1 MREMLLALLFS
12 ILTTLQDGMFHT
24 SYETEAAINAVAC
37 NAVVDDMIYC
47 LQTDPNLLSEKYFAG
62 LGMQSDT
69 KKNVF
74 YLEWKESS
82 YVPEQQYSRLVLDVL
97 VNEKPFL
104 KDVVVEAQVTD
115 TMSGGRRD
123 IRVDIDYA
131 GTLLKEA
138 YGTFHVQQTGKN
150 TTKMA
155 MDVHVRFGWFF
166 RIFIS
171 RKVYS
176 DTIDWRLVR
185 FVMNMRLRSEGVMVD
200 DAYWHMID
208 SSKVS
213 ESLTN
218 H

>member
-1 MREMLLALLFS
+1 
-12 ILTTLQDGMFHT
+12 MFHT

>member
-1 MREMLLALLFS
+1 MLLALLLS
-12 ILTTLQDGMFHT
+12 ILTALKDGMFHT
-24 SYETEAAINAVAC
+24 SYETDAAINAAAC
-37 NAVVDDMIYC
+37 NEVVDDMIYC
-47 LQTDPNLLSEKYFAG
+47 LQSDPNLLSEKYFAG

-82 YVPEQQYSRLVLDVL
+82 YVPEKQYSRLVLDVL

-104 KDVVVEAQVTD
+104 KDVVIEAQVTD
-115 TMSGGRRD
+115 SMSGERRD
-123 IRVDIDYA
+123 IRVDINYA

-138 YGTFHVQQTGKN
+138 YGTFHVQPMSEN
-150 TTKMA
+150 TAKIG

-185 FVMNMRLRSEGVMVD
+185 FVMNLKLRSEGVEVD

-208 SSKVS
+208 SAKVA

>member
-1 MREMLLALLFS
+1 MVLALLLS
-12 ILTTLQDGMFHT
+12 ILTALKDGMFHT
-24 SYETEAAINAVAC
+24 SYETDVAINAAAC
-37 NAVVDDMIYC
+37 NEVVDDMIYC
-47 LQTDPNLLSEKYFAG
+47 LQSDPNLLSEKYFAG

-69 KKNVF
+69 KKNAF

-82 YVPEQQYSRLVLDVL
+82 YVPEKQYSRLVLDVL

-104 KDVVVEAQVTD
+104 KDVVIEAQVTD
-115 TMSGGRRD
+115 SMSGERRD

-138 YGTFHVQQTGKN
+138 YGTFHVQPMSEN
-150 TTKMA
+150 TAKIG

-185 FVMNMRLRSEGVMVD
+185 FVMNLKLRSEGVMVD

-208 SSKVS
+208 SEKVA

>member
-1 MREMLLALLFS
+1 
-12 ILTTLQDGMFHT
+12 MFHT
-24 SYETEAAINAVAC
+24 SYETVAATNVLAC
-37 NAVVDDMIYC
+37 NAVVDDMICC

-82 YVPEQQYSRLVLDVL
+82 YVPEKQYSRLVLDVL

-115 TMSGGRRD
+115 SLSGERRD
-123 IRVDIDYA
+123 IRVDINYA

-138 YGTFHVQQTGKN
+138 YGTFHVQQIGEKS
-150 TTKMA
+150 TKIG
-155 MDVHVRFGWFF
+155 MDVHVKFGWFF

-185 FVMNMRLRSEGVMVD
+185 FVTNLKLRSEGVMVD
-200 DAYWHMID
+200 DAYWKQID
-208 SSKVS
+208 NAKTT

>member
-1 MREMLLALLFS
+1 MLLALLLS
-12 ILTTLQDGMFHT
+12 ILTTLKDGMFHT

>member
-1 MREMLLALLFS
+1 
-12 ILTTLQDGMFHT
+12 
-24 SYETEAAINAVAC
+24 
-37 NAVVDDMIYC
+37 
-47 LQTDPNLLSEKYFAG
+47 
-62 LGMQSDT
+62 MQSDT

>member
-1 MREMLLALLFS
+1 MLLS
-12 ILTTLQDGMFHT
+12 ILTALKDGMFHT
-24 SYETEAAINAVAC
+24 SYETDAAINAAAS
-37 NAVVDDMIYC
+37 NEVVDDMIYC
-47 LQTDPNLLSEKYFAG
+47 LQSDPNLLSEKYFAG

-82 YVPEQQYSRLVLDVL
+82 YVPEKQYSRLVLDVL

-104 KDVVVEAQVTD
+104 KDVVIEAQVTD
-115 TMSGGRRD
+115 SMSGERRD
-123 IRVDIDYA
+123 IRVDINYA

-138 YGTFHVQQTGKN
+138 YGTFHVQPMSEN
-150 TTKMA
+150 TAKIG

-185 FVMNMRLRSEGVMVD
+185 FVMNLKLRSEGVEVD

-208 SSKVS
+208 SAKVA